1 MFLKFNTLE
10 EAETARQAQQAL
22 LPDNHIIC
30 PPIAVYDGTFAIP
43 KDIEFESNGE
53 LVESIE
59 PPVEENIN

>member
-1 MFLKFNTLE
+1 MFLKFKTLE
-10 EAETARQAQQAL
+10 EADNARRAQQEL
-22 LPDNHIIC
+22 LSDNHIIC

-59 PPVEENIN
+59 PPVEKQ